1 MIEEQVL
8 ERDGMLDKK
17 LLAKL
22 TIYHRPGDDAHI
34 GELYLDHDYVE
45 DQSKGATCR
54 FGPQSSSVG
63 QKKWPCSAYCSSAE
77 YFISPLLSFF
87 MTSITSQNTRILTVK
102 LHVLWTSQVC

>member
-54 FGPQSSSVG
+54 FAPQSSSVG
-63 QKKWPCSAYCSSAE
+63 QKNGHT
-77 YFISPLLSFF
+77 LL
-87 MTSITSQNTRILTVK
+87 TVLQQNTLLLLIILLYDLNYITE
-102 LHVLWTSQVC
+102 S